1 MPSVGSGRGRGF
13 LRLERSGERVTDSNV
28 EPFETLVTVVL
39 IEATLP
45 AVPAP
50 LRMPLYGL
58 PEASV
63 TETPLRLRG
72 SLKPGL
78 LNVVALA
85 GDEASSAI
93 VGSPPELREKMTSY
107 TAATNSA
114 IDKTITTICKSKRN
128 HNQVRRTPFYGGS
141 LTCM

>member
-1 MPSVGSGRGRGF
+1 M
-13 LRLERSGERVTDSNV
+13 RLERSGERVTDSSV
-28 EPFETLVTVVL
+28 EPFDTLVTVVL

-50 LRMPLYGL
+50 LRIPLYGL

-63 TETPLRLRG
+63 TDTPLRLRG

-78 LNVVALA
+78 LNVVALP

-114 IDKTITTICKSKRN
+114 IDKTITTICKGNKKSD
-128 HNQVRRTPFYGGS
+128 
-141 LTCM
+141 